1 MPQSRAPYY
10 DLLQDFGDDPESAS
24 TSPHWVVAVVRL
36 GLPLSFSRKEGKSV
50 TTDVSQGARLRG
62 PTLLLASDCFALTVT
77 GDKDSHTKSLV
88 AQLKQTD
95 HNYLVE
101 ILPGDW
107 VLAWMVAD
115 ETKFLDLMARIAR
128 ANPQDPCNKFDDG
141 LKFVG
146 RADSIRKRVSLSKD
160 VGVKTTSVTLSAVGF
175 RELDTQF
182 YYNQYLSENDQ
193 SAGTWLTKVGVNLDA
208 VFGASLKDGQKN
220 NSRALISTL
229 LDLLVGK
236 GVKGQKVNQ
245 AQVTVRQLGHED
257 AGSLQ
262 QTAGGGTLSDGTEA
276 PFAYLVPRQ
285 VAALLGVT
293 QQGVSKHGGITSYA
307 DILATLMGVQKYS
320 ENGDGKDQRSTL
332 LPRLDDGQ
340 STDNRMT
347 TSSELL
353 GTFIP
358 VMPPFTNKPLW
369 SVFQQFLN
377 PAVNEMY
384 TALRPNRAGRIMP
397 TMVVR
402 QIPFTTDAF
411 DFAMANQPPKPP
423 YRDTRVEVTRF
434 LELPRWKLPSVIVQ
448 DVDVGRSD
456 ATRFNFVQV
465 YGQDVN
471 QAENVTF
478 PQQTAVNPPVRDDLD
493 IQRSGLRSYVTTI
506 ACAIRDTVGK
516 TPSTWIAL
524 VADRLIGSQY
534 TLNGSIST
542 YGIQAPIAEGD
553 NVEWEDT
560 VYHIESLT
568 HHCAVDGNG
577 AKTWTTTIT
586 ITNGM
591 RSDGVS
597 DTEAVGGG
605 GSSGSGGSS
614 NDLPIYPGFR
624 PEDNR
629 VYDPG
634 VSVDDKYE
642 RQAPSASQGD
652 LADPNAT
659 PTNAPDNSEDMQPSE
674 RTSNGDSPSRGVSIG
689 K

>member
-1 MPQSRAPYY
+1 MSQPRAPTY
-10 DLLQDFGDDPESAS
+10 DLLKDFGDDPESVS
-24 TSPHWVVAVVRL
+24 VSPHWVVAVVRL

-62 PTLLLASDCFALTVT
+62 PTLLLASDCFSLTVT
-77 GDKDSHTKSLV
+77 GDKDSHTKSMV
-88 AQLKQTD
+88 AELKQTD

-107 VLAWMVAD
+107 VLAWIVHD
-115 ETKFLDLMARIAR
+115 ETKFLDLLARIKKAD
-128 ANPQDPCNKFDDG
+128 PQDPCNKFDDG

-146 RADSIRKRVSLSKD
+146 RADSIRKRITLDKGA
-160 VGVKTTSVTLSAVGF
+160 GVKTTSVTLSAIGF

-193 SAGTWLTKVGVNLDA
+193 SAGTWLTKVGVDVGA
-208 VFGASLKDGQKN
+208 VFAASLKDGQKN

-245 AQVTVRQLGHED
+245 AQVTVRTLGHENL
-257 AGSLQ
+257 GSLQ
-262 QTAGGGTLSDGTEA
+262 QTAGGGTLGDGTEA

-285 VAALLGVT
+285 VAALLGIT
-293 QQGVSKHGGITSYA
+293 QEGVSKHGGITSYA

-320 ENGDGKDQRSTL
+320 DNGDADNEQATFV
-332 LPRLDDGQ
+332 PRLDEGK
-340 STDNRMT
+340 STDNRMLT
-347 TSSELL
+347 PTDLL

-384 TALRPNRAGRIMP
+384 TCLRPNRAGRIMP
-397 TMVVR
+397 TMVLR

-423 YRDTRVEVTRF
+423 YRDTRIEVTRF
-434 LELPRWKLPSVIVQ
+434 LELPRWKMPSVIVES
-448 DVDVGRSD
+448 VDVGRSD
-456 ATRFNFVQV
+456 ATRINFVQV

-471 QAENVTF
+471 QAEGVTF

-493 IQRSGLRSYVTTI
+493 IQRSGLRSYITTV

-524 VADRLIGSQY
+524 VADRTIGSQY
-534 TLNGSIST
+534 TLNGSLTSV
-542 YGIQAPIAEGD
+542 GVQAPVAEGD
-553 NVEWEDT
+553 NLEWEDT

-568 HHCAVDGNG
+568 HHALIDATGH
-577 AKTWTTTIT
+577 KTFTTSFTL
-586 ITNGM
+586 TNGM
-591 RSDGVS
+591 RSDGIS
-597 DTEAVGGG
+597 DTDG
-605 GSSGSGGSS
+605 

-629 VYDPG
+629 LYDPG
-634 VSVDDKYE
+634 VSVDDKYDRTE
-642 RQAPSASQGD
+642 PSLAQGD

-659 PTNAPDNSEDMQPSE
+659 PTNAPDNSADMQPSE
-674 RTSNGDSPSRGVSIG
+674 RSSNSDSPSRGVSV
-689 K
+689 KE